1 MKKYMQ
7 EFIKKIE
14 KDLEKKQEC
23 TEKELTDLIEKIRFF
38 QHERLIH
45 LMVTFFFSFLALI
58 FMALGMI
65 SYLFLIPFAFLIVF
79 LIFYII
85 HYFYL
90 ENGVQY
96 LYRLYDDLK
105 IKLPKNGV
113 KKKREK

>member
-1 MKKYMQ
+1 MQ

-14 KDLEKKQEC
+14 KDLEDKKEC
-23 TEKELTDLIEKIRFF
+23 TEKELTDLLEKISFF

-45 LMVTFFFSFLALI
+45 LLVTFFFSFLTLS
-58 FMALGMI
+58 FMTLGLL
-65 SYLFLIPFAFLIVF
+65 SYLFLIPFAFLIAF
-79 LIFYII
+79 LIFYVI

-96 LYRLYDDLK
+96 LYKLYDELK